1 MDNINPN
8 MSKMEKEKLVNSLS
22 NEDKAKLNAILND
35 KEKLDEVLKSP
46 MAKALMKKFLG
57 GGKNG

>member
-8 MSKMEKEKLVNSLS
+8 MSKEEKEKLVNSLS
-22 NEDKAKLNAILND
+22 NEDKAKLDAILND

>member
-8 MSKMEKEKLVNSLS
+8 MSKKEKEKLVNSLS

>member
-8 MSKMEKEKLVNSLS
+8 MSKEEKEKLVNSLS

>member
-1 MDNINPN
+1 MDNISPN
-8 MSKMEKEKLVNSLS
+8 MSKEEKEKLVNSLS

>member
-8 MSKMEKEKLVNSLS
+8 MSKREKEKLVNSLS